1 MSVSK
6 DNATIAKNTIIVYIR
21 LIVTAVVGLIS
32 SRYVLQI
39 LGASDFGLYSVIGG
53 VIAMFTFI
61 SGSLQSTTV
70 RFINYELGKASGD
83 LNKVFNIARQIHIV
97 FAFVILLVA
106 EIVGVYYIQNYLNVE
121 SGKTPDAFFVF
132 HVSIV
137 VACLGIVNVPYQG
150 LMVAHEKFSHVACIE
165 IFCAICKLLLIVGLI
180 YLPTNALRAYAAG
193 MSLLTLLSF
202 AIYLLLCRKY
212 WPSIVKYKLVKG
224 QKQHKE
230 MLIFNN
236 YTLLST
242 ISLMGRNQGSN
253 LLINFFYGTIVNAAY
268 AISNTVHVYVNTFA
282 GSFDQASAPQ
292 ITQNISKGNHER
304 ALYLVNHT
312 CRICILLVE
321 IVYFILIADI
331 DYVLYLWLG
340 TNVPAGTAEFCRLT
354 LLLAVVSATSGGLA
368 QYIKGIGRIKWFT
381 ICMTLLYMMGLGV
394 AIIIYKNNGSPYSI
408 VVIFIVADLLT
419 RCSQLLLLKRITNF
433 PIRAFLSEAYFRP
446 ALVFIIGYGV
456 VAVYQWIAPEQAIG
470 RIAGISGVGIILGI
484 AAFRIGLYEVER
496 TKIISNIAN
505 KIKK

>member
-1 MSVSK
+1 MSVSR
-6 DNATIAKNTIIVYIR
+6 DNATIAKNTIIVYVR
-21 LIVTAVVGLIS
+21 LVVIAIVGLIS

-39 LGASDFGLYSVIGG
+39 LGVSDFGLYSVIGG

-61 SGSLQSTTV
+61 SSSLQSTTI
-70 RFINYELGKASGD
+70 RFINYELGKVSGE
-83 LNKVFNIARQIHIV
+83 LNKIFNIARQIHII
-97 FAFVILLVA
+97 FAFVILIVA

-121 SGKTPDAFFVF
+121 SEKMTDAFFVF

-137 VACLGIVNVPYQG
+137 VACLGIANVPYQG
-150 LMVAHEKFSHVACIE
+150 LLIAHEKFFHVACIE
-165 IFCAICKLLLIVGLI
+165 ILSAICKLLLVIGLL
-180 YLPTNALRAYAAG
+180 YLPVNALKAYAAG
-193 MSLLTLLSF
+193 MSVLTLFSF
-202 AIYLLLCRKY
+202 AIYFFLCRRY

-224 QKQHKE
+224 LKSHSE
-230 MLIFNN
+230 ILVFNN

-253 LLINFFYGTIVNAAY
+253 LLVNFFYGTIVNAAY

-292 ITQNISKGNHER
+292 ITQNISKGNYER
-304 ALYLVNHT
+304 AFYLVNHT

-321 IVYFILIADI
+321 IAYFILITDL
-331 DYVLYLWLG
+331 DYVLFFWLG
-340 TNVPAGTAEFCRLT
+340 TNVPTGTVEFCHLT

-381 ICMTLLYMMGLGV
+381 ICMTLLYAIGLVV
-394 AIIIYKNNGSPYSI
+394 AVVIYKNNGSPYSI
-408 VVIFIVADLLT
+408 VVVFIVADALT
-419 RCSQLLLLKRITNF
+419 RCCQLLILKRIADF
-433 PIRAFLSEAYFRP
+433 PIKKFLCEAYFRP
-446 ALVFIIGYGV
+446 ALVFLVGCGIV
-456 VAVYQWIAPEQAIG
+456 MVYQKMAPELAMG
-470 RIAGISGVGIILGI
+470 RIVGISSVGIILVF

-496 TKIISNIAN
+496 NKIIYSIVN